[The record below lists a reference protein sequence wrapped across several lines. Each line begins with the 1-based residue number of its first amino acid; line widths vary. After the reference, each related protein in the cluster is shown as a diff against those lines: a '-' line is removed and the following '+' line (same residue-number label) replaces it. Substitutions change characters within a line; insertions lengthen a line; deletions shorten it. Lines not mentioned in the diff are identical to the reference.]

1 MTVEVW
7 KEEVV
12 SKRSVQVEI
21 AAGALPDIII
31 EKPDNVVLAD
41 ERVST
46 VSFSYIYFL
55 VLECC
60 VCLPVWTL
68 VEDFQ

>member
-12 SKRSVQVEI
+12 SRRSVQVEI
-21 AAGALPDIII
+21 AAGTLPDITI

-46 VSFSYIYFL
+46 VSVYVYFL
-55 VLECC
+55 FLEC
-60 VCLPVWTL
+60 
-68 VEDFQ
+68 